1 LKSFHPFRSAVPV
14 GGNPGSVTGGNWN
27 DALPGGNVPTA
38 YTVGGTVPTTV
49 DYIRATG
56 GAGGIAL
63 VLTSSSQIITGP
75 TGSFTVNQVYFAK
88 KVDAGAGAITFT
100 DSLGALFESGEASYA
115 LTQQG
120 QWAIFLWN
128 GVSWDVFGGQVA

>member
-1 LKSFHPFRSAVPV
+1 MKSFHPFRSAAPV
-14 GGNPGSVTGGNWN
+14 GGNPGSVNAGNWN
-27 DALPGGNVPTA
+27 DAIPGGSVPTA
-38 YTVGGTVPTTV
+38 YTAAGTVPTTV

-56 GAGGIAL
+56 GSGGIAL
-63 VLTSSSQIITGP
+63 ALTSSSQIITGP

-88 KVDAGAGAITFT
+88 KVDSGAGAITFT
-100 DSLGALFESGEASYA
+100 DSLGAQFESGESSYV

-128 GVSWDVFGGQVA
+128 GTSWDVFGGQAA